1 MKRIDDLLKLMTDEG
16 ASDLHIK
23 CGRPPLVR
31 VDGTLRELPQPT
43 LSTDMVYD
51 LITEMMT
58 PKQSK
63 RFLTENELDSSYQP
77 ETVSDRFRVN
87 AFMRMGMPGLVMRR
101 VPRQVPSLDDLGFK
115 ETLRTLVHGE
125 QGMVL
130 LTGPTGSGKSTT
142 LAAMM
147 RELNETEPLHVITIE
162 DPIEFVHDDQMCVV
176 NQREIGID
184 TQSFAEA
191 LRRALRQDPDVIL
204 VGEMRDAETIRIA
217 TMAAETGHL
226 VLSTLHTNDAKQSV
240 DRMINT
246 FPPEEQL
253 QVRLK
258 LATTLRGIVCQS
270 LVPRTGGEGRVC
282 IQEIMVCTPFIKDL
296 IKKGEIAKI
305 DDAIR
310 DAPAAI
316 GMQTKNQSL
325 FEVWKNGLISEEDA
339 LAFSNR
345 PTDLDLLIRTCKFE
359 RRKEQEQEAQR
370 AAAVPPPIP
379 VVEENQADEDDDG
392 DKGESGRSGRWSF
405 RRKDRG

>member
-1 MKRIDDLLKLMTDEG
+1 MKRMDELLKLMTEAR

-23 CGRPPLVR
+23 AGRKPLVR
-31 VDGTLRELPQPT
+31 VDGVLTELSEPE
-43 LSTDMVYD
+43 LSVEAVYG
-51 LITEMMT
+51 LISDIMSE
-58 PKQSK
+58 KQLT
-63 RFLTENELDSSYQP
+63 RFQEENELDSSYQP
-77 ETVSDRFRVN
+77 ESVSDRFRVN

-162 DPIEFVHDDQMCVV
+162 DPIEFVHDDQQCVI

-258 LATTLRGIVCQS
+258 LSATLRGIVCQS
-270 LVPRTGGEGRVC
+270 LVPRLGGEGRVC
-282 IQEIMVCTPFIKDL
+282 IQEIMVCNAFIRDL
-296 IKKGEIAKI
+296 IKKGEISKM

-310 DAPAAI
+310 DAPVAD

-325 FEVWKNGLISEEDA
+325 FEAWQQELISEDDA

-345 PTDLDLLIRTCKFE
+345 PTDLDLQIRTAKFE
-359 RRKEQEQEAQR
+359 RKKQS
-370 AAAVPPPIP
+370 AAPPAPVPPAPSLDEEPDEPI
-379 VVEENQADEDDDG
+379 VQSEDADE
-392 DKGESGRSGRWSF
+392 SSRSGRWSF
-405 RRKDRG
+405 RRKDRS